1 MAYNVHMGYVLAA
14 LAAACYGA
22 YWVLQQHAA
31 AQIPAT
37 AWRSPR
43 RLFGYL
49 GRRPLWLVGLAALI
63 VGSLLQA
70 AGLALGSLAI
80 VEPLLVASLLFAL
93 ALGRLLYRERVALP
107 EWLGAA
113 AICGALALLMV
124 IGSPTTTKDVGS
136 DPRWLVFGL
145 AAAGGVVLL
154 AMASS
159 RARGAARALLASTAS
174 GLTWGICD
182 ALTKSALNLAGHA
195 AHAAVAL
202 LTAWQTYAC
211 AFTALAALALA
222 QVAYNAA
229 PLHISLPS
237 LAAAEPIAGVILGV
251 FVLGERFRAS
261 PGSLA
266 VESVCAV
273 MLVLGALP
281 LARSQGLR
289 R

>member
-1 MAYNVHMGYVLAA
+1 MGYLLAA

-22 YWVLQQHAA
+22 NWVLQQHAA
-31 AQIPAT
+31 AQIPAA

-63 VGSLLQA
+63 VGSVLQA
-70 AGLALGSLAI
+70 LGLALGSLAI

-113 AICGALALLMV
+113 AICGGLAALMV
-124 IGSPTTTKDVGS
+124 VGSPTTTKDVGS

-145 AAAGGVVLL
+145 AAAAGVVVL
-154 AMASS
+154 AMAS
-159 RARGAARALLASTAS
+159 ARTHGAARALLASTAS
-174 GLTWGICD
+174 GLTWGVCD
-182 ALTKSALNLAGHA
+182 ALTKSVLNLAGHA
-195 AHAAVAL
+195 AHALLTL

-211 AFTALAALALA
+211 AFTALAALGLA

-251 FVLGERFRAS
+251 FVLGERFRAT

-266 VESVCAV
+266 VESLCGL
-273 MLVLGALP
+273 MLILGALP